1 MIRSRDSQLAYAL
14 FRIGFGINL
23 AMHGMNRIIGG
34 LGRFAAKMAED
45 FAPTLLPRA
54 IVWPFGAVLPC
65 VELAIGGLLFF
76 GAFTRFALVVGAL
89 VMASLM
95 FGTALRGDWNV
106 LGLQLMYSLAYYVLL
121 VRRSDGVYG
130 VDAWRRSRR
139 GIEGDLLARR
149 FPSG

>member
-1 MIRSRDSQLAYAL
+1 MICSACGST
-14 FRIGFGINL
+14 
-23 AMHGMNRIIGG
+23 
-34 LGRFAAKMAED
+34 AAR
-45 FAPTLLPRA
+45 PS
-54 IVWPFGAVLPC
+54 
-65 VELAIGGLLFF
+65 